1 MCDNNKK
8 ITHNSFI
15 DVDMVSRAE
24 NMLIIGN
31 MCGFFGE
38 FSVTSDSAHPVTVDF
53 MNTNPSVISRL
64 SLISDILKAGKN
76 VTVVTNQE
84 TKEYYEMLFTFIR
97 KEIFKFN
104 KKNVGFKCINNDKD
118 YIDFLDKMIS
128 NNMKFDYIVQNPP
141 YSGSLH
147 LDFLNKGLDL
157 LDESGKMVIIEPATW
172 LINVR
177 RTGKAKLYD
186 SIKSRLG
193 NHVYK
198 VVIENLNKEF
208 DTAMYV
214 PFSITYID
222 LNQEFG
228 SIDFWCCGEHR
239 VVDNLYDCNM
249 IGDYDMI
256 WSILGKIK
264 QYGQK
269 VGTMKDHIYKDGK
282 SIVNDQTYYCKY
294 ADIMPFI
301 ACQAAQTSHVRGG
314 GYMFDSAYQRD
325 KNGNVLEIGE
335 FFKAY
340 YSTYYHYNR
349 NSISQTPLHSY
360 NAGNKETDKIADNLY
375 GTKQELENWKHFVF
389 NNKIPLFTS
398 IVLVIDQ
405 HNTCKDVLC
414 WLTDKQYTD
423 SEIYQ
428 LLGITEEEQ
437 QFIDK
442 TIKKYERHSPWF
454 KRYMCGKDSVSN
466 EEIQKFIDNL

>member
-1 MCDNNKK
+1 MCDNKK
-8 ITHNSFI
+8 IAHNSFI
-15 DVDMVSRAE
+15 DVDMVSQAE

-53 MNTNPSVISRL
+53 MNTNPAVISRL

-104 KKNVGFKCINNDKD
+104 KKNVAFKCINNDKE

-198 VVIENLNKEF
+198 VVIENLNGEF
-208 DTAMYV
+208 GTTMCA

-222 LNQEFG
+222 LKQEYNQIEFC
-228 SIDFWCCGEHR
+228 CCG
-239 VVDNLYDCNM
+239 VTNMVKSIYDCNH
-249 IGDYDMI
+249 IGDYDI
-256 WSILGKIK
+256 INSIFEKVKKFDSIK
-264 QYGQK
+264 QHITKKQFDDPDIYYLGINDVVYSVCGVYFVRESYFYGD
-269 VGTMKDHIYKDGK
+269 T
-282 SIVNDQTYYCKY
+282 
-294 ADIMPFI
+294 
-301 ACQAAQTSHVRGG
+301 
-314 GYMFDSAYQRD
+314 AYFNHRF
-325 KNGNVLEIGE
+325 GE
-335 FFKAY
+335 FFKSY
-340 YSTYYHYNR
+340 ISPTMNINR
-349 NSISQTPLHSY
+349 NDITNIIPKKAARGGSTT
-360 NAGNKETDKIADNLY
+360 GNVKLTDNPATSVY
-375 GTKQELENWKHFVF
+375 GTKTEIENYKYYIS
-389 NNKIPLFTS
+389 NNALPLFLN
-398 IVLVIDQ
+398 IVLTIDQ
-405 HNTCKDVLC
+405 NNTVKDYIP
-414 WLTDKQYTD
+414 WLVDKQYTD

-428 LLGITEEEQ
+428 LLGITEDEQ
-437 QFIDK
+437 KFIDK

-466 EEIQKFIDNL
+466 EEVQKFIDNL

>member
-1 MCDNNKK
+1 MCDNKK

-15 DVDMVSRAE
+15 DVDMVSQAE

-53 MNTNPSVISRL
+53 MNTNPAVISRL
-64 SLISDILKAGKN
+64 SLISDILKAGKS

-84 TKEYYEMLFTFIR
+84 TKEYYKMLFTFIR

-104 KKNVGFKCINNDKD
+104 KKNVIFKCINNDKD

-147 LDFLNKGLDL
+147 LDFLSKGLDL

-193 NHVYK
+193 KHVYK

-222 LNQEFG
+222 LNQEFEN
-228 SIDFWCCGEHR
+228 IDFWCCGEHR

-249 IGDYDMI
+249 IGDYNMI
-256 WSILGKIK
+256 WSILNKCLNYGDFMKNHIYQEGKTKIDDQTWFCKFGDIIGHGGVSDNEVRYNLDSQYSTKYNLFKFAAVYASIVPGIPLSTIPINSIK
-264 QYGQK
+264 SWPAGKSPIYTNK
-269 VGTMKDHIYKDGK
+269 VG
-282 SIVNDQTYYCKY
+282 
-294 ADIMPFI
+294 
-301 ACQAAQTSHVRGG
+301 
-314 GYMFDSAYQRD
+314 
-325 KNGNVLEIGE
+325 
-335 FFKAY
+335 
-340 YSTYYHYNR
+340 YN
-349 NSISQTPLHSY
+349 LF
-360 NAGNKETDKIADNLY
+360 
-375 GTKQELENWKHFVF
+375 GTKEELTNWIYFSL
-389 NNKIPLFTS
+389 NNKLPLFLNL
-398 IVLVIDQ
+398 VLTIDQ
-405 HNTCKDVLC
+405 HNNSKNYLC
-414 WLTDKQYTD
+414 WLVDKQYTD

-428 LLGITEEEQ
+428 LLGITEDEQ
-437 QFIDK
+437 KFIDK

-466 EEIQKFIDNL
+466 EEVQKFIDSL

>member
-15 DVDMVSRAE
+15 DVDMVSQAE

-53 MNTNPSVISRL
+53 MNTNPAVISRL
-64 SLISDILKAGKN
+64 SLISDILKAGKS

-104 KKNVGFKCINNDKD
+104 KKNVNFKCINNDKE

-147 LDFLNKGLDL
+147 LDFLSKGLDL
-157 LDESGKMVIIEPATW
+157 LEESGKMVIIEPATW
-172 LINVR
+172 LINVKDSVQAKKGNEIKDKY
-177 RTGKAKLYD
+177 GKH
-186 SIKSRLG
+186 I
-193 NHVYK
+193 YK

-208 DTAMYV
+208 DTHLFV

-222 LNQEFG
+222 LGTVFSE
-228 SIDFWCCGEHR
+228 IDFWCCGEHK
-239 VVDNLYDCNM
+239 VVNNIYDCNM
-249 IGDYDMI
+249 IGDYNTI
-256 WSILGKIK
+256 QSILTKCRS
-264 QYGQK
+264 YGD
-269 VGTMKDHIYKDGK
+269 MMNDHIYKEGK
-282 SIVNDQTYYCKY
+282 TQINDETYFAAYCELIGRSGVSDPRFGDVWFINNYYTNCYYPYINFNEEITNIPIFSLKSGYTYDNPKY
-294 ADIMPFI
+294 
-301 ACQAAQTSHVRGG
+301 S
-314 GYMFDSAYQRD
+314 D
-325 KNGNVLEIGE
+325 KL
-335 FFKAY
+335 A
-340 YSTYYHYNR
+340 
-349 NSISQTPLHSY
+349 SQ
-360 NAGNKETDKIADNLY
+360 LY
-375 GTKQELENWKHFVF
+375 GTKQELENWKYFIFNTKLPVF
-389 NNKIPLFTS
+389 IACTLMIHQTNTVKTYIPW
-398 IVLVIDQ
+398 LV
-405 HNTCKDVLC
+405 
-414 WLTDKQYTD
+414 DKQYTD

-428 LLGITEEEQ
+428 LLGITEDEQ
-437 QFIDK
+437 KFIDK

-466 EEIQKFIDNL
+466 EEVQKFIDSL

>member
-15 DVDMVSRAE
+15 DVDMVSQAE

-222 LNQEFG
+222 LKNEF
-228 SIDFWCCGEHR
+228 SEIDFWCCGEHR

-249 IGDYDMI
+249 IGSYEMI
-256 WSILGKIK
+256 WSILNKIK
-264 QYGQK
+264 RYGEK
-269 VGTMKDHIYKDGK
+269 VGTMKDYIYKPGK

-294 ADIMPFI
+294 PEICGGMGAVMC
-301 ACQAAQTSHVRGG
+301 ASAQTSHVRGG
-314 GYMFDSAYQRD
+314 GYNYDSAYNYGVFGQFMSIYT
-325 KNGNVLEIGE
+325 NV
-335 FFKAY
+335 
-340 YSTYYHYNR
+340 YYHPNR
-349 NSISQTPLHSY
+349 NSISETPLHSY
-360 NAGNKETDKIADNLY
+360 NSANKETDKVADCLY

-405 HNTCKDVLC
+405 NNTCKDVLC